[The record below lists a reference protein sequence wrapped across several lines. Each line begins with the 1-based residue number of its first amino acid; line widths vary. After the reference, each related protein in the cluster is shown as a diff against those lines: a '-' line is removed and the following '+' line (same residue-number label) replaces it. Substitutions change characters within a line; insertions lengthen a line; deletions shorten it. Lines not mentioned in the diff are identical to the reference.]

1 MPGNTYAF
9 TGGTFDG
16 QTITDV
22 QSVSINENGT
32 PTDLSTDASRA
43 VNLVIVDGKS
53 VDITVTSTNNNL
65 AANSAF
71 RIGNDGQLVLNGK
84 LRTAGDGLSVT
95 AMTITIPKCV
105 LVDSS
110 NDVNHAGESTVSFT
124 FRAYNDAV
132 DHSDA
137 VSGLIV
143 YS

>member
-1 MPGNTYAF
+1 MPGQTYAF
-9 TGGTFDG
+9 TGGSFDG
-16 QTITDV
+16 VNITDV

-65 AANSAF
+65 PSNSAF
-71 RIGNDGQLVLNGK
+71 RIGNDGELVLNGK
-84 LRTAGDGLSVT
+84 LRTAGDGLST
-95 AMTITIPKCV
+95 TMTMTIPKAV
-105 LVDSS
+105 IVDSS

-124 FRAYNDAV
+124 FRAYNDTV
-132 DHSDA
+132 DHTDA
-137 VSGLIV
+137 NSGLIV